1 MNCDREEFV
10 SLVSLL
16 DDKDIVVSECVR
28 KRLSSLGS
36 SVVASLRQMRGEA
49 SLGVAPE
56 IIDGV
61 ADSLNAD
68 FCLQEFSD
76 LVAKCRD
83 GLPLFEASCIVSSLF
98 DREFVKSHYESQY
111 LRASS
116 EYVAEAS
123 DQRTAV
129 ENIRIFNHIFF
140 RRLGFTVFD
149 VEMKEPKY
157 AVVSRV
163 MRSRE
168 GNPFAI
174 AFIYYMIAQVA
185 GLPLRVLCFPGGFVP
200 VYVENGQELFYI
212 NVYRN
217 GEIFH
222 KERLREFMS
231 ALGLQIDLSA
241 FTVKDEKALMTLYL
255 ESLQFVFGGTSS
267 NAAQAS
273 QAQLRALDSALNL
286 LGPDRYLSVDEDQ
299 F

>member
-1 MNCDREEFV
+1 MDCDREEFA

-36 SVVASLRQMRGEA
+36 SVVGRLRQLRSDS

-56 IIDGV
+56 IIDDV
-61 ADSLNAD
+61 ADSLNA
-68 FCLQEFSD
+68 EFRIGEFAD
-76 LVAKCRD
+76 LVGRSRD
-83 GLPLFEASCIVSSLF
+83 GLPLFEASCIISALF
-98 DREFVKSHYESQY
+98 DREFNRAFYESQY

-140 RRLGFTVFD
+140 HRLDFTVYD
-149 VEMKEPKY
+149 VEMKDPKY
-157 AVVSRV
+157 SVISTV
-163 MRSRE
+163 MRTHQ

-200 VYVENGQELFYI
+200 VYVENGKELFYI

-217 GEIFH
+217 GEIFL

-231 ALGLQIDLSA
+231 ALGLQIDLDS
-241 FTVKDEKALMTLYL
+241 FSIKDEKALMTIYL
-255 ESLQFVFGGTSS
+255 ESLQFVFSGS
-267 NAAQAS
+267 NSES
-273 QAQLRALDSALNL
+273 QQRTVERALDL

-299 F
+299 L